1 MERNWYLQLAASGS
15 AMPIGTDLV
24 LREQPDPESI
34 LLDGTALG
42 GVFAEAARR
51 FRTPL
56 ALPTMDL
63 ELEKTRLLELLG
75 VSSEATRT
83 FHFDGCPGEEAVR
96 EVARKAALPLN
107 RRMAAMVG
115 AIAHLSAHTDLAPVG
130 MCIGPFSLM
139 TKLVGDPIIPIA
151 LAGSGITGEEEDEV
165 RGVEQALE
173 MALAVCLRYIDAQ
186 IRAGAR
192 AIFVAEPAANEV
204 YLSPL
209 QIAAGSDIYE
219 RYVMRPN
226 RRIRSLLAA
235 WDVDLLF
242 HCCGELTDDMV
253 RDFASLDPAILSLGS
268 SRKLWEDA
276 ALVPEDIVL
285 FGNLPSKRFYSDAE
299 ISVEQVGAD
308 SAALLARMAETGH
321 PFILSTECD
330 VLSVRG
336 CEEALHAKVAA
347 MLDAAEPAL
356 RPKWGADSIPR
367 RTA

>member
-1 MERNWYLQLAASGS
+1 MERNWYLQLAASGC
-15 AMPIGTDLV
+15 AMPIATDLV
-24 LREQPDPESI
+24 LREQPDPEEI
-34 LLDGTALG
+34 LLDGVALG

-63 ELEKTRLLELLG
+63 ELEKARLMELLG
-75 VSSEATRT
+75 VPEDEART
-83 FHFDGCPGEEAVR
+83 FHFPGCPGEATVR
-96 EVARKAALPLN
+96 EALRKASLPLN
-107 RRMAAMVG
+107 RRMAAMAG
-115 AIAHLSAHTDLAPVG
+115 AIAHVSAHTDLVPVG

-139 TKLVGDPIIPIA
+139 TKLVSDPIVPIA
-151 LAGSGITGEEEDEV
+151 LAGSGITAAEDDEV
-165 RGVEQALE
+165 RAVEQALE

-192 AIFVAEPAANEV
+192 AIFIAEPAANRV

-209 QIAAGSDIYE
+209 QIAEGSDIFE
-219 RYVMRPN
+219 RYVMKPN

-253 RDFASLDPAILSLGS
+253 RSFASLDPAILSLGS
-268 SRKLWEDA
+268 SRNLWEDA
-276 ALVPEDIVL
+276 ALVPADVVL

-299 ISVEQVGAD
+299 ITVEAVREASAD
-308 SAALLARMAETGH
+308 LLRRMRETGH
-321 PFILSTECD
+321 PFILSSECD
-330 VLSVRG
+330 VLSVHG
-336 CEEALHAKVAA
+336 CEEPIHAKVAA
-347 MLDAAEPAL
+347 MMDVAEPAVAA
-356 RPKWGADSIPR
+356 RRSQAAPQ